1 MLPIRS
7 HAALATRCARLVTAA
22 SRIRPRSNPL
32 AARHLPRAAAATL
45 TNSRDYSQSYEPQRH
60 LSTRSTVIQLLSNI
74 GSKREVQQYLSH
86 FASVSS
92 QQFAV
97 IKVGGAILTEHL
109 HTLSSAL
116 AFLNH
121 VGLFPV
127 VVHGAG
133 PQLNRMLEAA
143 GVQPHF
149 EDGIRVTDGKTLAL
163 ARSLFLE
170 ENAKLVEELESLG
183 VRARPITSGVF
194 TADYLDKQKY
204 NLVGK
209 INHVDKAPIE
219 AAIKAGCLPIL
230 TSMAETPEGQV
241 LNVNADIAAGE
252 LARALQ
258 PLKIVYLSEKGGL
271 FNADTNEKISAINLD
286 EEYDHL
292 MTQWWVRHGT
302 RLKIKEI
309 RDLLNDLPRTSS
321 VAIIHPGDLQKE
333 LFTDTGAGT
342 LIRRG
347 NKLNFRTSLSE
358 FEDLE
363 VLKEVLVRDRAGLD
377 AKATV
382 DRYVEGLRN
391 QAFKAYFDEPMEA
404 LAIVLPPRPNSSL
417 AHLSTFTI
425 TKAGWLTNVADNVF
439 ASIKKDFPKL
449 AWTVRADDE
458 NLTWFFDK
466 AEGSFS
472 RDGEV
477 LFWYGVGDASE
488 VNQLMTEFS
497 KHGREMLGDNNLES
511 RLHRAAR
518 HARVNAPIMGSVTGV
533 AQQVRA
539 FSTNNYSPMQA
550 RKIGAQRSNGAA
562 PAYDT
567 SSRGYATAT
576 NPNPPFGTKNVSNS
590 KPAKV
595 ALIGARGYTGQALIT
610 LINSHPKFEVSHV
623 SSRELAGKTLK
634 GYEKREIT
642 YENLT
647 PDDIRRM
654 DEKGE
659 VDCWVMALPNGVCKP
674 FVDAIGHGGKES
686 VIVDLSAD
694 YRFDPSWTYG
704 LPELISR
711 SEIAKAT
718 RISNPGC
725 YATAAQLGIAPLLP
739 YLGGQPTVFGVSGYS
754 GAGTKPSPRNNVE
767 NLKDN
772 LIPYSLTDHIHER
785 EISQQLGV
793 EVAFVPHVASW
804 FQGIHVSF
812 TPTSPNTITCH
823 QPCCCIAHNQHTS
836 QGRDVVPRHPYALPR
851 PLRRRTTRQSYRRG
865 ALRESNLWK
874 TRRGKSLPNGYYIFL
889 SLSKVLLWQEIG
901 GFGVHSGGKRVVVC
915 ATIDNLLKGA
925 ATQCL
930 RRSPMQLSQFTPT
943 RLTVLQKT

>member
-1 MLPIRS
+1 MLSSRS
-7 HAALATRCARLVTAA
+7 YAALAARRARSVIAS
-22 SRIRPRSNPL
+22 SRIRPGSSLNT
-32 AARHLPRAAAATL
+32 ARNLPRAATIL
-45 TNSRDYSQSYEPQRH
+45 TTSRQYSQPPESHAP

-133 PQLNRMLEAA
+133 PQLNKMLEAA
-143 GVQPHF
+143 GVEPQF

-170 ENAKLVEELESLG
+170 ENMKLVEELESLG

-209 INHVDKAPIE
+209 INEVDRSPIE

-309 RDLLNDLPRTSS
+309 KELLGDLPRTSS

-333 LFTDTGAGT
+333 LFTDSGAGT

-347 NKLNFRTSLSE
+347 NKLHFKTSLSE

-363 VLKEVLVRDRAGLD
+363 KLKELLVRDRAGLD

-391 QAFKAYFDEPMEA
+391 QEFKAYFDEPMEA
-404 LAIVLPPRPNSSL
+404 LAIVLPPRSNSSL

-425 TKAGWLTNVADNVF
+425 TKSGWLTNVADNVF
-439 ASIKKDFPKL
+439 ASIKNDFRKL
-449 AWTVRADDE
+449 AWTVREDDE

-466 AEGSFS
+466 ADGSFS
-472 RDGEV
+472 KDGEV
-477 LFWYGVGDASE
+477 LFWYGVESASE
-488 VNQLMTEFS
+488 VSELMTEFS
-497 KHGREMLGDNNLES
+497 KHGREMLGDSNLES

-518 HARVNAPIMGSVTGV
+518 AASVSASALRHASGSV
-533 AQQVRA
+533 QQARA
-539 FSTNNYSPMQA
+539 FSTNSYSPMQV
-550 RKIGAQRSNGAA
+550 RRSGASRPNIVTPIYHS
-562 PAYDT
+562 
-567 SSRGYATAT
+567 SSRGYTTAT
-576 NPNPPFGTKNVSNS
+576 NPNPPLGAKNASNS
-590 KPAKV
+590 QPAKV

-623 SSRELAGKTLK
+623 SSRELAGKKLK
-634 GYEKREIT
+634 GYEKRNIT

-647 PDDIRRM
+647 PEDIRRM

-674 FVDAIGHGGKES
+674 FVDAIGQGSKES

-694 YRFDPSWTYG
+694 YRFDKSWTYG
-704 LPELISR
+704 LPELINR
-711 SEIAKAT
+711 SEIARAT

-725 YATAAQLGIAPLLP
+725 YATAAQLGIAPLVP

-754 GAGTKPSPRNNVE
+754 GAGTKPSPKNNVE

-804 FQGIHVSF
+804 FQGIHHTISI
-812 TPTSPNTITCH
+812 PLKEEMTS
-823 QPCCCIAHNQHTS
+823 
-836 QGRDVVPRHPYALPR
+836 RDIRTLYQDRYAGERLVRVIGEAP
-851 PLRRRTTRQSYRRG
+851 SVK
-865 ALRESNLWK
+865 AIS
-874 TRRGKSLPNGYYIFL
+874 GKHG
-889 SLSKVLLWQEIG
+889 VEIG

-930 RRSPMQLSQFTPT
+930 QNMNLAMGYAEYDGIPLD
-943 RLTVLQKT
+943 